1 MGITNLHL
9 RTYDANLVT
18 FYIIRQI
25 DFVLFIAVRSIIHVP
40 LEHLM
45 SCVFYFTAYTDDG
58 KSISSGNF
66 YCDICGKDLNGPIP
80 YKMHLNSKAHKE
92 EVALRDEYSQ

>member
-1 MGITNLHL
+1 MCIKNLFVHM
-9 RTYDANLVT
+9 DANLVT
-18 FYIIRQI
+18 FYIIRQLTCG
-25 DFVLFIAVRSIIHVP
+25 LFNAVRSHVP

-45 SCVFYFTAYTDDG
+45 SSVFYFTAYKDDG
-58 KSISSGNF
+58 ETIASGNF

-92 EVALRDEYSQ
+92 EVALREEYGQ